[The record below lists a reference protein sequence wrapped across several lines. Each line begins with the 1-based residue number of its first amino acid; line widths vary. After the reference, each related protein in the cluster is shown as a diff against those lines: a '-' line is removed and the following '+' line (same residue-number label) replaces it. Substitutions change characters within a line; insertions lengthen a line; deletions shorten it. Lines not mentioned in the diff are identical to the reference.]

1 MIFRWLSGLLRHRAG
16 RLVAVTL
23 GVVTA
28 VALVAAIGAFLV
40 TSKATM
46 TDRAVARV
54 AVDWQVQVAAG
65 ADAAQVA
72 AAVAGQPGTRLA
84 DVVGFA
90 SVPGLTA
97 TTTAPGAQGGSATTQ
112 TTGAAQ
118 VLGIPDGY
126 RREFPGQLRT
136 LAGADSGV
144 LVAQQTAANLHVGV
158 GDAVAMSRPG
168 LPDAKVTVQGVVDLP
183 QADTLF
189 QTVGAPAGA
198 QPTAPPDNV
207 LLLPAPLWHQLLDP
221 MARTRPDLIASQ
233 VHVARETALPADPAA
248 AYVAEGGAARNT
260 DLVLAGSGTVGDNL
274 AATLGAAREDA
285 LYAQILFLFL
295 GLPGAVLAG
304 LLTNAVAGAGRQRR
318 EREQALLRSRGATH
332 GQALALAA
340 AEATAIG
347 VVGTLLGLGLAAFL
361 GRIAFGSAAFGATP
375 SAAAGWIVLAAAGG
389 LAVALATILLPAE
402 RAWRVGRVVDARA
415 LPAPRRPLWLRLG
428 LDVLALAGAAAVIS
442 ATSKVGYSLVLAPEG
457 VAAISVDYWAFLGPA
472 LLWAG
477 GGLLCWR
484 LVELLLRRGQRVL
497 TLALRPVAGPL
508 AGVVAAGL
516 GRSRALVV
524 RGAVVLALAVAF
536 AVSTAV
542 FNATYEQQALVDARL
557 TNGSD
562 VAVSESIGT
571 HVSPSDAAAIA
582 AVPGVRAVEPLQHR
596 FAYVGADLQDL
607 FGVRPGTVA
616 AATSLQDSWFTGG
629 TADQLMAKLAATPDG
644 VLVSAET
651 VTDYQLSLGDA
662 VKLRVQT
669 VAGGAP
675 VTATFHYVGVANEF
689 PTAPKD
695 SFLVANADYLTKV
708 TGDDSVGAFLVDTGG
723 HDDPGVTAGV
733 RHAAGPAATVTPLSA
748 AVATIGSSLSA
759 VDLHGLTV
767 LELGFAFAFGAA
779 AGGLVLAIGLAERR
793 RNFALLR
800 ALGARSRQAA
810 AFVVGEAA
818 TIVVLG
824 LALGAVLG
832 AVLSRVL
839 VAVLTGVFDPPP
851 SALAVPWTYLAVLG
865 TAVVGSI
872 AVACVGVL
880 WWARRAP
887 VSLLREG

>member
-1 MIFRWLSGLLRHRAG
+1 
-16 RLVAVTL
+16 
-23 GVVTA
+23 
-28 VALVAAIGAFLV
+28 VAAIVADQAGSRRTDVV
-40 TSKATM
+40 TF
-46 TDRAVARV
+46 
-54 AVDWQVQVAAG
+54 
-65 ADAAQVA
+65 
-72 AAVAGQPGTRLA
+72 AAVPALA
-84 DVVGFA
+84 
-90 SVPGLTA
+90 A
-97 TTTAPGAQGGSATTQ
+97 TTAAPGAPTTTQ

-118 VLGIPDGY
+118 VLGLPAGY
-126 RREFPGQLRT
+126 RTDFPGQLRT
-136 LAGADSGV
+136 LAGSDTGV

-158 GDAVAMSRPG
+158 GDVLSMTRPG
-168 LPDAKVTVQGVVDLP
+168 LPDAAVTVQGVVDLP

-189 QTVGAPAGA
+189 QTVGAPAAA
-198 QPTAPPDNV
+198 QPNAPPDNV
-207 LLLPAPLWHQLLDP
+207 LLLPEQLWHELLDP
-221 MARTRPDLIASQ
+221 LAGTRPDLITSQ
-233 VHVARETALPADPAA
+233 VHVARDATLPADPAA
-248 AYVAEGGAARNT
+248 AYVAEGDAARNT
-260 DLVLAGSGTVGDNL
+260 DLVLAGAGTVGDNL

-304 LLTNAVAGAGRQRR
+304 LLTTAVAGAGRQRR
-318 EREQALLRSRGATH
+318 EREQALLRSRGGTH
-332 GQALALAA
+332 RQILTLAA
-340 AEATAIG
+340 AEAIAIG
-347 VVGTLLGLGLAAFL
+347 VAGGLLGLGLAALL
-361 GRIAFGSAAFGATP
+361 GRLAFGSAAFGASP
-375 SAAAGWIVLAAAGG
+375 AAAAGWMLLAGAAGF
-389 LAVALATILLPAE
+389 AVALATIMLPAE

-415 LPAPRRPLWLRLG
+415 LPAPRRPLWARLG

-442 ATSKVGYSLVLAPEG
+442 ATSRVGYALVLAPEG

-472 LLWAG
+472 LLWIG

-484 LVELLLRRGQRVL
+484 LAELLLRRGRGIL
-497 TLALRPVAGPL
+497 TTALRPVAGPL
-508 AGVVAAGL
+508 AAVVAASL
-516 GRSRALVV
+516 GRSRASIV
-524 RGAVVLALAVAF
+524 RGAVVLGLAVAF

-562 VAVSESIGT
+562 VAVTEGVGT
-571 HVSPSDAAAIA
+571 HVPPSAAADLA
-582 AVPGVRAVEPLQHR
+582 SVPGVRSVEPLQHR

-607 FGVRPGTVA
+607 YGVRPDTVA

-629 TADQLMAKLAATPDG
+629 SADQLMARLAATPDG

-662 VKLRVQT
+662 VQLRVQT
-669 VAGGAP
+669 AAGGAP

-695 SFLVANADYLTKV
+695 SFLVANAEYLSAV
-708 TGDDSVGAFLVDTGG
+708 TRDDSVGAFLVDTGG
-723 HDDPGVTAGV
+723 HDDPGVTAAL
-733 RHAAGPAATVTPLSA
+733 RQAAGPAATVTPMSA
-748 AVATIGSSLSA
+748 AVAAIGSSLSA
-759 VDLHGLTV
+759 IDLHGLTV

-779 AGGLVLAIGLAERR
+779 AGGLVLAIGLSERR

-810 AFVVGEAA
+810 AFVVGEAL

-824 LALGAVLG
+824 LALGAALG
-832 AVLSRVL
+832 AALSRVL

-851 SALAVPWTYLAVLG
+851 SALAVPWAYLAVLVV
-865 TAVVGSI
+865 AVVGSI
-872 AVACVGVL
+872 AVACAGVL